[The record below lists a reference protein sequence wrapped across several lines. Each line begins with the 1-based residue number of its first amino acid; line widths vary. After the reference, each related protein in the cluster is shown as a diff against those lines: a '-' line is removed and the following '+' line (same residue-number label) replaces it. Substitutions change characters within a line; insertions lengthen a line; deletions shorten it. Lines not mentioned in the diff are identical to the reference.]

1 MAGKNTIQVLRGKI
15 TDTNKSEKLLEGQ
28 PFYNEDRNYLT
39 IGRKGG
45 TASLNS
51 LPITVREVV
60 GYAEESAQITDS
72 ASADLS
78 EYSLKYRSNSLK
90 ITSPT
95 SININSS
102 RGIDINSGNGDAVL
116 RRNTDSSLTLKSD
129 SIEYVNNS
137 VSDSA
142 AVNVITPSTAGFIF
156 KDNDGSN
163 LATVEMGKLKL
174 NSLYDADTE
183 AEQASISGAGIEVKK
198 NLKVNNVMTPAY
210 IGATEGKLNLS
221 YDVTPT
227 NPANPGSATL
237 HINTSSPNGKSK
249 INKFVFF
256 AGDGDTDGQASGNS
270 PKADIVV
277 NKVWTTAIDTNSAV
291 VNKTLEVKEE
301 AYLRKDLDVT
311 GATLSRGDLLFKSN
325 LAFREDGNTNGI
337 INRIIIEKVTS
348 GKNIYLDLR
357 NIRDIEASG
366 IIKTTSSAD
375 NAIDASGGTVK
386 AQSFN
391 AVSDRRLKENI
402 VEYSPNKSILDLP
415 IYSYNF
421 ISDEKKTK
429 KIGCLAQDL
438 KEICPEIVKEDD
450 KGYLS
455 IEENKI
461 VYLLLEEVKKLKKR
475 VDELEAR

>member
-1 MAGKNTIQVLRGKI
+1 MAGKNTIQILRGKI
-15 TDTNKSEKLLEGQ
+15 TGTNKSEKLLEGQ

-39 IGRKGG
+39 IGGPGG
-45 TASLNS
+45 TDSLNS

-60 GYAEESAQITDS
+60 GYTEESAQITDS
-72 ASADLS
+72 ESANLS

-116 RRNTDSSLTLKSD
+116 RRNNDSSLTLKSD
-129 SIEYVNNS
+129 SIEYANNS

-156 KDNDGSN
+156 KDNNGSN
-163 LATVEMGKLKL
+163 LATVKMGKLKL

-183 AEQASISGAGIEVKK
+183 AEQASVSGAGIEVKK
-198 NLKVNNVMTPAY
+198 NLNVNNVMTPAY
-210 IGATEGKLNLS
+210 IGTTGGKLNLS
-221 YDVTPT
+221 YDVTPAD
-227 NPANPGSATL
+227 PANPGSATL

-249 INKFVFF
+249 INRFVFF
-256 AGDGDTDGQASGNS
+256 AGDGDTEGQASGNS

-291 VNKTLEVKEE
+291 VNKTLEVKERTS
-301 AYLRKDLDVT
+301 LKQDLDVT

-325 LAFREDGNTNGI
+325 LAFREDEDT
-337 INRIIIEKVTS
+337 NRIIIEKVTS
-348 GKNIYLDLR
+348 GNIIYLDLK
-357 NIRDIEASG
+357 NIRNIEASG

-375 NAIDASGGTVK
+375 NAIDASSGTVK

-391 AVSDRRLKENI
+391 AVSDKRLKENI

-415 IYSYNF
+415 TYSYNF
-421 ISDEKKTK
+421 ISDKTQH
-429 KIGCLAQDL
+429 IGCLAQDL
-438 KEICPEIVKEDD
+438 QKICPEIVHEGED
-450 KGYLS
+450 GFLS
-455 IEENKI
+455 IEENKL